1 MNSAPHHS
9 FARARRAVAAF
20 TVAAL
25 AVSVTTSALATADG
39 PDFLRVVGVAS
50 DDVLWIRSGP
60 SARTRKLGAIPF
72 DARGVRNLGCR
83 NRWCRVQYRGVRGW
97 SHIRYLRED

>member
-1 MNSAPHHS
+1 MSRP
-9 FARARRAVAAF
+9 AAILL
-20 TVAAL
+20 AAL
-25 AVSVTTSALATADG
+25 FSAIAVPAAHATADG
-39 PDFLRVVGVAS
+39 PDFFRVVGVAG

-83 NRWCRVQYRGVRGW
+83 GRWCRVQYRGVRGW